1 VPHSDIS
8 IVANNRDDPAVT
20 DRHGDHGTGA
30 ATGATAGALIG
41 GGAGLLAGIGALAIP
56 GIGPVVAAGW
66 LVATLAGAVT
76 GGAAGAA
83 TGGLIGSLTNS
94 GVPEREAHVYAEGV
108 RRGGSLVTVR
118 TDDARALEVER
129 IMDATRP
136 LDWTERDR
144 EQPWLCHGDDT
155 AAAPNTK
162 RLSSQILCGDAP
174 RWCPA
179 RASAWILAPLKLLP
193 IRACSCLRSR
203 ELSAGDRVN
212 GAV

>member
-1 VPHSDIS
+1 MPHNDIC
-8 IVANNRDDPAVT
+8 IVAITRDDHHAA
-20 DRHGDHGTGA
+20 DRDGDAGTGA

-66 LVATLAGAVT
+66 LVSTLAGAVT

-118 TDDARALEVER
+118 TDDARAVEVER
-129 IMDATRP
+129 IMDRRSI
-136 LDWTERDR
+136 DWAERDR
-144 EQPWLCHGDDT
+144 SYRSEGWERFDP
-155 AAAPNTK
+155 
-162 RLSSQILCGDAP
+162 DAP
-174 RWCPA
+174 AYTPPA
-179 RASAWILAPLKLLP
+179 LG
-193 IRACSCLRSR
+193 
-203 ELSAGDRVN
+203 AGRDPGRTDRY
-212 GAV
+212 

>member
-1 VPHSDIS
+1 MATRTIARLYDAHADATQVVTDLEAAGVPHDDIS
-8 IVANNRDDPAVT
+8 IVANNRN
-20 DRHGDHGTGA
+20 DRDAGDGDTGTGA

-66 LVATLAGAVT
+66 LVSTLAGAVT

-118 TDDARALEVER
+118 TDEARAVEVER
-129 IMDATRP
+129 IMDRRSI
-136 LDWTERDR
+136 DWAERDR
-144 EQPWLCHGDDT
+144 SYRSEGWERFDPN
-155 AAAPNTK
+155 APDYT
-162 RLSSQILCGDAP
+162 P
-174 RWCPA
+174 PH
-179 RASAWILAPLKLLP
+179 
-193 IRACSCLRSR
+193 
-203 ELSAGDRVN
+203 AGHRT
-212 GAV
+212 

>member
-1 VPHSDIS
+1 MATRTIARLYDTHADATEVVTELEAAGVPHSDIS
-8 IVANNRDDPAVT
+8 IVANNRDDTAVT
-20 DRHGDHGTGA
+20 DRHDHGTGA
-30 ATGATAGALIG
+30 ATGATAGALVG
-41 GGAGLLAGIGALAIP
+41 GGAGLLAGVGALAIP

-144 EQPWLCHGDDT
+144 TYRSEGWERFDP
-155 AAAPNTK
+155 
-162 RLSSQILCGDAP
+162 DAP
-174 RWCPA
+174 A
-179 RASAWILAPLKLLP
+179 YTAPL
-193 IRACSCLRSR
+193 
-203 ELSAGDRVN
+203 AGPRRPDRP
-212 GAV
+212 

>member
-1 VPHSDIS
+1 MATRTIARLYDTHADATQVVTELEAAGVPHSDIS

-20 DRHGDHGTGA
+20 DRHGEPGTGA

-144 EQPWLCHGDDT
+144 TYRSEGWERFDPN
-155 AAAPNTK
+155 APAYTPP
-162 RLSSQILCGDAP
+162 LAEP
-174 RWCPA
+174 RRP
-179 RASAWILAPLKLLP
+179 
-193 IRACSCLRSR
+193 
-203 ELSAGDRVN
+203 D
-212 GAV
+212 